1 MHALCGRLPR
11 AVFVKAFDLFTLI
24 FFPVSCASRA
34 TEDRFEYSKKN
45 FEAEISGYVN
55 DKELSAIIQSRP
67 GAGENDPKLTVR
79 FTSPE
84 SLEGITVTLLA
95 NGECSA
101 RLGDVCADTNGAYGL
116 IEPFIPLV
124 SAGEIYSVKKN
135 QDGSES
141 VRICDEN
148 CDLIYVFEPNSTA
161 PSRIYGT
168 FSGNEIDII
177 LKNFSFDFDFKK

>member
-1 MHALCGRLPR
+1 MKSVLQTACLILL
-11 AVFVKAFDLFTLI
+11 FLFTLI

-34 TEDRFEYSKKN
+34 TEDRFKYAKKN

-55 DKELSAIIQSRP
+55 DKEFSAIIQSRP
-67 GAGENDPKLTVR
+67 DASENDPKLTVR

-101 RLGDVCADTNGAYGL
+101 RLGDVCADTEGICGL
-116 IEPFIPLV
+116 IEPFVSLV
-124 SAGEIYSVKKN
+124 NAGEIYSVKKN
-135 QDGSES
+135 QDGSQS

-148 CDLIYVFEPNSTA
+148 CDLIYVFPQK
-161 PSRIYGT
+161 
-168 FSGNEIDII
+168 SGYPTHVSGKYHEKNIDLEI
-177 LKNFSFDFDFKK
+177 KSFSFDFVS